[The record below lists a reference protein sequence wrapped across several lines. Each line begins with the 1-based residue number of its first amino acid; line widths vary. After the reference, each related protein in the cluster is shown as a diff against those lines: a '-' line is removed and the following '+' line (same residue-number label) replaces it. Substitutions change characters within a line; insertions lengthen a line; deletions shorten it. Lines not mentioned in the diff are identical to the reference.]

1 MGWKDIVKSVAPS
14 IATALGGPLAGAAVS
29 AASNALLGEDETAKL
44 QGNPNKLKKALEAA
58 VLSGSPE
65 VLLKLKEAD
74 HAFETKM
81 AELGVDLENV
91 HAGDRDS
98 ARKRE
103 MNVGGY
109 AAPVLGSLVI
119 IGFLAMACYVIAIGL
134 PEKSAPAAYGM
145 VGTVVGYVSAKA
157 DQVISYYFGSS
168 SSSANKNKSI
178 EKAMKG
184 LA

>member
-29 AASNALLGEDETAKL
+29 AASNALLGEDEAAKL
-44 QGNPNKLKKALEAA
+44 QGNPNKLKKALENA
-58 VLSGSPE
+58 VLGASPE
-65 VLLKLKEAD
+65 ALLKLKAAD
-74 HAFETKM
+74 HDFETKM

-103 MNVGGY
+103 MTVGGY
-109 AAPVLGSLVI
+109 AAPVLSGVFCV
-119 IGFLAMACYVIAIGL
+119 GFLLLAGYLVWKGL
-134 PEKSAPAAYGM
+134 PKDSAPEIHIMIGAIFG
-145 VGTVVGYVSAKA
+145 GVSAKV
-157 DQVISYYFGSS
+157 DQIISYYFGSS

-184 LA
+184 IA